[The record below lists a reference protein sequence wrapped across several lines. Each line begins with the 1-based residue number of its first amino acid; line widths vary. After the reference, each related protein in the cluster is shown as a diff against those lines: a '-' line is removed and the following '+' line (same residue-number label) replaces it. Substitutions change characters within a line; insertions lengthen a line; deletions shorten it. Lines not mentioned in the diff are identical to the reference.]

1 MKKHFWQT
9 LFCILA
15 IVSYIA
21 GSCINPGVLADTYH
35 PSHLA
40 ILESLSQKAQQQS
53 TVSVSDFTDVMPT
66 DWFYPYV
73 DALCSDGI
81 VKGVSSTSFAPQSTF
96 SHAEACAVITRYL
109 GLESEA
115 KSRQAVLASNGKNGH
130 AEWYSGYIQ
139 LLYEAKIL
147 REGTGLFTADA
158 NGLCDIDTSFA
169 VSPIKRYEFAD
180 MISRSFELDEGPIKA
195 KNTYYETGGR
205 GHEFISSGFYSKD
218 SVNSYASV
226 IADYESIPEE
236 YRQNVLKAYSNGIF
250 CGDENALFNPQN
262 NLTRAEM
269 AKVIA
274 TTTDFSLRTWAKNPE
289 GTASLSSADFETD
302 ASQNTYIS
310 KKTSRSILE
319 KVSNDIYISNGGL
332 AYTRSY
338 VPPAGYCADMYVY
351 SVNGSGNCTLIGQST
366 LHSPEKTSGRDIFSW
381 YGTSARVLIVLRNLT
396 ESSRPEAVMELNL
409 SSTSITD
416 INFCEYAPVGIEE
429 EAQTV

>member
-1 MKKHFWQT
+1 MKRNFRQR

-21 GSCINPGVLADTYH
+21 GSCTSPGVLADTYH
-35 PSHLA
+35 PSHLE
-40 ILESLSQKAQQQS
+40 ILEGLSQKSQEQKE
-53 TVSVSDFTDVMPT
+53 VSVSDFTDVLPT

-73 DALCSDGI
+73 DALSSDGI
-81 VKGVSSTSFAPQSTF
+81 VKGVSSASFAPQNTF
-96 SHAEACAVITRYL
+96 SYAEACAVITRYL

-115 KSRQAVLASNGKNGH
+115 KSRQGILALSGKTGH

-139 LLYEAKIL
+139 LLYEAQIL
-147 REGTGLFTADA
+147 RESTGLFTADA

-169 VSPIKRYEFAD
+169 ISPIKRYEFAD
-180 MISRSFELDEGPIKA
+180 MISRSFELDESPIKA
-195 KNTYYETGGR
+195 KNTYFETGGR
-205 GHEFISSGFYSKD
+205 GHEFISSGFYNED

-274 TTTDFSLRTWAKNPE
+274 TTTDFSLRTWAENPN
-289 GTASLSSADFETD
+289 GTMFLTDSDYETD
-302 ASQNTYIS
+302 ESSNKYLSKNTS
-310 KKTSRSILE
+310 KRILE
-319 KVSNDIYISNGGL
+319 EISNDIYISNGGL
-332 AYTRSY
+332 SYTRSY
-338 VPPAGYCADMYVY
+338 VPPAGYCADVYVY

-366 LHSPEKTSGRDIFSW
+366 LHSPEKTSGKDIFAW
-381 YGTSARVLIVLRNLT
+381 YGDAGKVLIVLRNLT
-396 ESSRPEAVMELNL
+396 ESSRADAVMELNL
-409 SSTSITD
+409 SSTGIAD
-416 INFCEYAPVGIEE
+416 INFCEYAPVGIEK